1 MEKEEINL
9 DNPIF
14 VYYLNVDGMSHQSRD
29 EYISKIQEFWSFQN
43 IVTWIVP
50 RREGETKIECV
61 YDGRIKD
68 RGEELKELIE
78 EINEKINTLSESG
91 NFDDFKITIRD
102 WRIKNLLK

>member
-1 MEKEEINL
+1 MKQEINL

-14 VYYLNVDGMSHQSRD
+14 VYYLNIDGMSNQSVD
-29 EYISKIQEFWSFQN
+29 EYIYKIQEFWSFQN

-61 YDGRIKD
+61 YDGRIKE

-78 EINEKINTLSESG
+78 EINDKIEILSESG
-91 NFDDFKITIRD
+91 NFDDFKIAIRE
-102 WRIKNLLK
+102 WRLSNILK